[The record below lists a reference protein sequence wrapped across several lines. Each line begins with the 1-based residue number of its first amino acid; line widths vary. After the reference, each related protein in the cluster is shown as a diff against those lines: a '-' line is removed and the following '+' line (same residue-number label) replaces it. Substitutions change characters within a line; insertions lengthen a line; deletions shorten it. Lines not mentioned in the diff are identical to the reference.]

1 MDRPDNVA
9 DVLEHYGVK
18 GMKWGV
24 RKRPR
29 TPVDVTVSQKPGKRV
44 RAEGGKYQ
52 PASADAKEVAEYRQK
67 AKRSTTD
74 SLSTK
79 ELQTLVNRMNLEQQ
93 YSRMSQQNVSLG
105 KKFMNAYMN
114 NKQFRQQV
122 NTQGGKAL
130 DVANA
135 VVTIGDDIKRVKL

>member
-24 RKRPR
+24 RKRPM
-29 TPVDVTVSQKPGKRV
+29 TPVGVTISQQPGKRV
-44 RAEGGKYQ
+44 RAKGGENQ
-52 PASADAKEVAEYRQK
+52 PASEDAKQVAEYRQK

-93 YSRMSQQNVSLG
+93 YSRMNQQNVSLG

-122 NTQGGKAL
+122 STQGGKAL
-130 DVANA
+130 GVATA
-135 VVTIGDDIKRVKL
+135 FATVGDSIKRVKL

>member
-29 TPVDVTVSQKPGKRV
+29 TPVGVTISQQPGKRV
-44 RAEGGKYQ
+44 RAKGGENQ
-52 PASADAKEVAEYRQK
+52 PASEDAKQVAEYRQK

-93 YSRMSQQNVSLG
+93 YSRMNQHNVSLG

-114 NKQFRQQV
+114 KKQFRQQV

-130 DVANA
+130 GVATA
-135 VVTIGDDIKRVKL
+135 FATVGDSIKRVKL